1 MSKKKHTQV
10 KNTAVILI
18 MAALIVASFAYLS
31 NRNKKLME
39 EKRVITPVQEVLMCD
54 FEHNYPSTPKEV
66 VKMYSEITRCFYGE
80 EYTEDELV
88 ALANKSRELFDK
100 ELKANQTD
108 EQYLLNLKS
117 VIDSYKEEKRII
129 SSFSVSSSANVE
141 FYDYENAQWAKL
153 YCIYSMRTG
162 GKLEPTREVYLLR
175 KDDVGR
181 WKIFGWKVETTES

>member
-1 MSKKKHTQV
+1 MRKKKNTQI

-31 NRNKKLME
+31 QRNKRIIE
-39 EKRVITPVQEVLMCD
+39 EKNVISPVQEILLCD

-80 EYTEDELV
+80 EYSQEELIE
-88 ALANKSRELFDK
+88 LADKSRQLFDN

-108 EQYLLNLKS
+108 EQYLMNLQS
-117 VIDSYKEEKRII
+117 VINSYKEEKRTI
-129 SSFSVSSSANVE
+129 SSYSVSSSTNVE

-153 YCIYSMRTG
+153 SCIYSMRAG

-175 KDDVGR
+175 KDDEGK
-181 WKIFGWKVETTES
+181 WKIFGWKVEATES